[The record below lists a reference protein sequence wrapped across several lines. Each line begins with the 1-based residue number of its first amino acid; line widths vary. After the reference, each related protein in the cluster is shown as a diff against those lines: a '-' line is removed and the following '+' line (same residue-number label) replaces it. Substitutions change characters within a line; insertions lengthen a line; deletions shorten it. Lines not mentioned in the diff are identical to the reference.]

1 MISRLLLTAF
11 IAGFFP
17 TMGSAA
23 ICDRLWASSTPT
35 QIGATLLWAEGIGA
49 FTPRRDVIETAP
61 LGIAIL
67 EYVQATCPDE
77 FRQMGLGGEQYIAHM
92 LGLNFV
98 DGNGAVPRRIPHTAF
113 MNRLAGPGIVL
124 GLPLL
129 LLVAPAAP
137 ASTAVAQPRAPRVVR
152 HTVVPGC
159 PSCSTAASN

>member
-1 MISRLLLTAF
+1 MISRGVQLVVF

-35 QIGATLLWAEGIGA
+35 EIGATLLWAEGIGA

-77 FRQMGLGGEQYIAHM
+77 FRQMGLGSEQYIAHM

-124 GLPLL
+124 GLPQSA
-129 LLVAPAAP
+129 APAAP
-137 ASTAVAQPRAPRVVR
+137 ASTAVAQPRAPRVVQ